1 MPVQQI
7 CVPEC
12 AKIINIETWEVQFDG
27 KNESFNVVNLIKNNN
42 VVRGMNV
49 KFSTELQINKLSR
62 LTHL

>member
-1 MPVQQI
+1 MLVQQI

-12 AKIINIETWEVQFDG
+12 AKITNVETWEVQFYG
-27 KNESFNVVNLIKNNN
+27 KNESFNVNLIKNNN

-49 KFSTELQINKLSR
+49 KFSIELQINKLLR